1 MGYLLDCSESML
13 LKEVLEYLKRK
24 RKKVV
29 TKVYIE
35 KRLKRLSKINAN
47 REIRQ

>member
-13 LKEVLEYLKRK
+13 LKEVLKYLKRK

-35 KRLKRLSKINAN
+35 KWLKRLSKIYAN
-47 REIRQ
+47 REIRH